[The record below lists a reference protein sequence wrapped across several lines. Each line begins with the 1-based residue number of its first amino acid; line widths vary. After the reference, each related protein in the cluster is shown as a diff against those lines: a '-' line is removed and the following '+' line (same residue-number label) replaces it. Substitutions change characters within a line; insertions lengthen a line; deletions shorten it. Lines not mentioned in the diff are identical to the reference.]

1 MNRACKSVFTTELAS
16 STQLNLHEQ
25 KQNASCIQPIKNNS
39 VRMKLKIIFIL
50 YFCIGAN
57 VVHAKKINIVTTTTD
72 LRSIT
77 ELIGADKV
85 DVSSIAS
92 GFQNPH
98 FVDPKPSYI
107 IKLSKADMFV
117 TVGLDLE
124 TGWSPQLLSS
134 SRNPKIQK
142 GSNGYVDASLGVT
155 LLQVPSSINRG
166 EGDIHIYGNPHY
178 WLDPLNGKQ
187 IAKNICDALEK
198 ISPENRAFFEANLK
212 AFDTKIDF
220 KLKEWTIKMAPYK
233 GAKIIAYHN
242 EWCYFEQRFALK
254 IVDFMEPK
262 PGIPPTPAQLVKI
275 ISEVKTNVIKVI
287 ISSPY
292 FTTSSSDVVSKQT
305 GAKTVILGTS
315 VGAFD
320 GIKNYYDL
328 FDYNINKLIEGFK

>member
-1 MNRACKSVFTTELAS
+1 
-16 STQLNLHEQ
+16 
-25 KQNASCIQPIKNNS
+25 
-39 VRMKLKIIFIL
+39 MKLKFVCIFLAFISTSAINATKII
-50 YFCIGAN
+50 
-57 VVHAKKINIVTTTTD
+57 VVTTTSD

-77 ELIGADKV
+77 ELIGRDKV
-85 DVSSIAS
+85 DVSSIAT
-92 GFQNPH
+92 GYQNPH

-142 GSNGYVDASLGVT
+142 GSNGYVDASVGVN
-155 LLQVPSSINRG
+155 LLQVPSTINRG

-187 IAKNICDALEK
+187 IARNICDGLEK
-198 ISPENRAFFEANLK
+198 ISPENKSFFEENLN
-212 AFDTKIDF
+212 AFNTKVDL
-220 KLKEWTIKMAPYK
+220 KLKEWSAKMSVYK

-242 EWCYFEQRFALK
+242 EWVYFEQRFGLI

-262 PGIPPTPAQLVKI
+262 PGIPPTPSQLVKI
-275 ISEVKTNVIKVI
+275 ITEVKSNAIKVI

-292 FTTSSSDVVSKQT
+292 FTTSSSDVVSQQT
-305 GAKTVILGTS
+305 GAKTIILATS

-320 GIKNYYDL
+320 TIRDYFDL
-328 FDYNINKLIEGFK
+328 FDYNIDKLIQGFK

>member
-1 MNRACKSVFTTELAS
+1 
-16 STQLNLHEQ
+16 
-25 KQNASCIQPIKNNS
+25 
-39 VRMKLKIIFIL
+39 MKLKIVFIL
-50 YFCIGAN
+50 LFCMGAFAAN
-57 VVHAKKINIVTTTTD
+57 AKKINVVTTTSD
-72 LRSIT
+72 LGSIT

-85 DVSSIAS
+85 DVSSIAT
-92 GFQNPH
+92 GYQNPH

-134 SRNPKIQK
+134 SRNPNIQK
-142 GSNGYVDASLGVT
+142 GSAGYVDASTGVN

-178 WLDPLNGKQ
+178 WLDPINGKQ
-187 IAKNICDALEK
+187 IAKNICEGLVK
-198 ISPENRAFFEANLK
+198 ISPENKAFFESNLK
-212 AFDTKIDF
+212 AFDTKIDS
-220 KLKEWTIKMAPYK
+220 KLKEWMAKMSPYK
-233 GAKIIAYHN
+233 GAKLIAYHN
-242 EWCYFEQRFALK
+242 EWCYFEQRFGLK

-262 PGIPPTPAQLVKI
+262 PGIPPTPTQIVKI
-275 ISEVKTNVIKVI
+275 ISEVKGNAIKVI

-320 GIKNYYDL
+320 GIKDYFGL
-328 FDYNINKLIEGFK
+328 LDYNIDKLIQGLK